1 MKYIRV
7 INLLLLIAF
16 PIAWFAPLLR
26 AGILPL
32 FRLSEISVMSGLQSL
47 WQTDIFL
54 ALLTTVLALVA
65 PYVKTISLAC
75 MHYDLIDTRALPV
88 VHFLGKLAMADVF
101 LLALYVVVIK
111 GIGVGRVEAGWG
123 LYAFTACILI
133 SLAISFAT
141 ERLEKPSA

>member
-65 PYVKTISLAC
+65 PYVKTISLAF

>member
-1 MKYIRV
+1 MKYLRV
-7 INLLLLIAF
+7 VNLLLLVAF

-32 FRLSEISVMSGLQSL
+32 FRLSEISVMSGLYSL
-47 WQTDIFL
+47 WDTDIFL
-54 ALLTTVLALVA
+54 AVLTTILALVA
-65 PYVKTISLAC
+65 PYVKTISLALI
-75 MHYDLIDTRALPV
+75 HYDIIDTRSLPI

-101 LLALYVVVIK
+101 LLALYIVVIK

-123 LYAFTACILI
+123 LYAFSACVLI

-141 ERLEKPSA
+141 ERLEKRAA

>member
-32 FRLSEISVMSGLQSL
+32 FRLSEISVISGLRSL
-47 WQTDIFL
+47 WETDIFL
-54 ALLTTVLALVA
+54 ALLTTILALVA
-65 PYVKTISLAC
+65 PYVKTISLAL
-75 MHYDLIDTRALPV
+75 MHYDQMDTRSLPA

-133 SLAISFAT
+133 SLAVSFAT
-141 ERLEKPSA
+141 ERLEKRSA